1 MTDEKTIF
9 VRINVKENLKR
20 EIDTVA
26 GHEQRPVYEIM
37 EDAWK
42 LYKLVAI
49 GKLPRPDK
57 KYKAIPVVEVI
68 AVK

>member
-1 MTDEKTIF
+1 MEEKTNF
-9 VRINVKENLKR
+9 VRINIKEDVKR

-42 LYKLVAI
+42 LYKLVAV
-49 GKLPRPDK
+49 GKTIRK
-57 KYKAIPVVEVI
+57 GQKVEAVPVVDVI
-68 AVK
+68 AH